1 MSDSTVIGAMVASML
16 EARDGLKVSSAVLA
30 CRDVKLAL

>member
-16 EARDGLKVSSAVLA
+16 EERDGLKVNSAVLA
-30 CRDVKLAL
+30 CRDVELAL